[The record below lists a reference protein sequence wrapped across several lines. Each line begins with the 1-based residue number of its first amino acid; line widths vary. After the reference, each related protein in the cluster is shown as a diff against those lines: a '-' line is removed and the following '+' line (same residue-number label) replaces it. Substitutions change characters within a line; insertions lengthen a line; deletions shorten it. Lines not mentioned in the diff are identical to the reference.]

1 MLWKNTADRFGH
13 VSVLIH
19 WLVALAVYGMFALGL
34 WMVTLGYYDVWYHQA
49 PEIHKSIGTLLFI
62 VMVVR
67 VVWRFIS
74 PPPKPLASY
83 SRLTRI
89 SAVLAHIAL
98 YTVLFAI
105 LISGYL
111 ISTADGQAI
120 SVFGWFDVPAS
131 VTGLPQ
137 QADTAGTIHLYL
149 AWAVVVLS
157 VLHALAALKHHF
169 IDGDVTLKRMLGR
182 STD

>member
-1 MLWKNTADRFGH
+1 
-13 VSVLIH
+13 
-19 WLVALAVYGMFALGL
+19 
-34 WMVTLGYYDVWYHQA
+34 MVTLGYYDVWYHQA

-131 VTGLPQ
+131 VTSLPQ

-169 IDGDVTLKRMLGR
+169 VDRDVTLKRMLGR